1 MKTLYRLGLL
11 VLWSGVLPVQA
22 VVPDSTLNMP
32 FRNTGLSFEER
43 VNDLVG
49 RLTLEEKNFTDA
61 TYGRGNRTFG
71 NPGLQ
76 LVERV
81 PAWGRTIGG

>member
-49 RLTLEEKNFTDA
+49 RLTLEE
-61 TYGRGNRTFG
+61 
-71 NPGLQ
+71 
-76 LVERV
+76 
-81 PAWGRTIGG
+81 

>member
-49 RLTLEEKNFTDA
+49 RLTLESNVWESRLT
-61 TYGRGNRTFG
+61 T
-71 NPGLQ
+71 
-76 LVERV
+76 
-81 PAWGRTIGG
+81 GGTSACMG